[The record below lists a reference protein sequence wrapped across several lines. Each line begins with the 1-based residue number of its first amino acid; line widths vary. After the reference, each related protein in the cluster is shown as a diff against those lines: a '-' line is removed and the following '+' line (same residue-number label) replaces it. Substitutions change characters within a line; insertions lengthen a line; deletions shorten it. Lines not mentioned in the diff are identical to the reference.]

1 MPGTYKVLH
10 KYYLRLLLLLTLIRL
25 FQAIRRR
32 LWTFL
37 VMPGL
42 ENELGWGSILE
53 EDLRDSYWEQ
63 LGKAGSDQES
73 FRHYPET
80 GEYGQGSGASL
91 PGMSYLTFLFLSFLI
106 CEMIVII
113 TQLTLKQHGSNCRGP
128 LMLGFISLNTYYG
141 TAWSADVWT
150 SRYRTT
156 DMEEPQTQRAVN
168 YPQTLNYTQTCSCGR
183 WGDQHL

>member
-1 MPGTYKVLH
+1 MF
-10 KYYLRLLLLLTLIRL
+10 LRLLLLLTLLRL

-37 VMPGL
+37 VRPGL
-42 ENELGWGSILE
+42 ENELGWVSILE
-53 EDLRDSYWEQ
+53 EDLRDSCWEQ

-91 PGMSYLTFLFLSFLI
+91 PGMSYLTFLCLSFLI
-106 CEMIVII
+106 CEMGVIT
-113 TQLTLKQHGSNCRGP
+113 TQLTLKQHGSNCTGP
-128 LMLGFISLNTYYG
+128 LMLGFFSLNTYYG
-141 TAWSADVWT
+141 TARSAGGWT
-150 SRYRTT
+150 CRCRTT
-156 DMEEPQTQRAVN
+156 DMEEPRTQRAVN
-168 YPQTLNYTQTCSCGR
+168 YPQTLSYTQTCSCGR